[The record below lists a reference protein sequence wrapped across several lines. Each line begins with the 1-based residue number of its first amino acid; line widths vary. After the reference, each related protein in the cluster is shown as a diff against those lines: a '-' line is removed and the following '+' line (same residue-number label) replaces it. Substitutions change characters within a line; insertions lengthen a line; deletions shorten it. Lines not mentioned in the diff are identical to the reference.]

1 MIPSFKHGIIAS
13 SRPRVAAG
21 GGADVTPNAV
31 DWNDVSGG
39 YGFLLYT
46 NTVTVTGISTAI
58 NLTISWSGNEIG
70 SFGISINGG
79 SLIDLEAEGGSPR
92 TFSISNNDT
101 IRFGASIIA
110 GIKVITVTV
119 TNASDGNAVLDTFTM
134 TVFGEE

>member
-1 MIPSFKHGIIAS
+1 
-13 SRPRVAAG
+13 
-21 GGADVTPNAV
+21 
-31 DWNDVSGG
+31 
-39 YGFLLYT
+39 LLYT

-110 GIKVITVTV
+110 GSKVITVTV